1 MVGVTIISARF
12 TYKDL
17 ELKEMN
23 LPEVTQLVNGL
34 NLKCLSLVIP
44 GAKHMSEEVFRMTGA
59 EVTIWIYPYN
69 GTPVRTA

>member
-23 LPEVTQLVNGL
+23 LPEVTQLMRGRAGTGSE
-34 NLKCLSLVIP
+34 LSQILD
-44 GAKHMSEEVFRMTGA
+44 
-59 EVTIWIYPYN
+59 YCYYN
-69 GTPVRTA
+69 HTPWSLQPQSWASA